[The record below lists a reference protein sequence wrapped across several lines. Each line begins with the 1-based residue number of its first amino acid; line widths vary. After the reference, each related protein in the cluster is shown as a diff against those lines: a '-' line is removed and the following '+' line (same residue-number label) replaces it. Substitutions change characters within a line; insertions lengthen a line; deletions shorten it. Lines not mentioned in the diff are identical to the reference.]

1 MGERVTTPSGEFR
14 VVDDVPSAFG
24 ELVAEHTVASLTS
37 PVGSPRFR
45 LVLSGGSTARHCYE
59 NLAKRS
65 DLDWSSIEC
74 LVGDERCVP
83 ADDADAN
90 QAMIREA
97 LVERVTPRPRF
108 LPMDCSAPP
117 KAYEAVVAESAHL
130 DLVHLGL
137 GPDGHTASLFPGS
150 AALDAPP
157 EQLVAHNVDPSGRNP
172 HERLTLTFGA
182 ISRARLVVFTVAGTD
197 KHEALQ
203 RVLHHADLPASRVRA
218 ERVIWLCDREAVGS
232 EGLPKVSP

>member
-1 MGERVTTPSGEFR
+1 
-14 VVDDVPSAFG
+14 
-24 ELVAEHTVASLTS
+24 
-37 PVGSPRFR
+37 
-45 LVLSGGSTARHCYE
+45 VLSGGSTARNCYL
-59 NLAKRS
+59 NLARS
-65 DLDWSSIEC
+65 QDLDWASIDC

-97 LVERVTPRPRF
+97 LVDQVTPRPRF
-108 LPMDCSAPP
+108 LPMDCEAPLES
-117 KAYEAVVAESAHL
+117 YEAVVAASAHL

-172 HERLTLTFGA
+172 HERLTLTFGG
-182 ISRARLVVFTVAGTD
+182 ISRARLVVFTVAGAD
-197 KHEALQ
+197 KHGALQ
-203 RVLHHADLPASRVRA
+203 RVLHQEDVPASRVRA
-218 ERVIWLCDREAVGS
+218 EHVIWLCDPEAVGS